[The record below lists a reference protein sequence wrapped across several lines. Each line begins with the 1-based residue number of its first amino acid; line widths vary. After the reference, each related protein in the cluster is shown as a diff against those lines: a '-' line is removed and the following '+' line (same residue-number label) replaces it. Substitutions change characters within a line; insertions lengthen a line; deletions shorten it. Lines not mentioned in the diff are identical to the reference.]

1 MPHPGAPDGYQSVIP
16 YLCVDDADAL
26 VAFMQTTFDCGE
38 PNEAIRREDGQIAHG
53 EVRIGD
59 AIVMFGT
66 AKEEYPAYPTA
77 MYVYVPDV
85 DATYAKA
92 IAAGAISLREPT
104 DEFYGDRSGG
114 FKDPTGNQWW
124 IATHQRTLSA
134 EDLQQKFS
142 EAREG
147 AMS

>member
-1 MPHPGAPDGYQSVIP
+1 MTSFTS
-16 YLCVDDADAL
+16 AL
-26 VAFMQTTFDCGE
+26 NCSSSPPPCANAFMQATFDCGE
-38 PNEAIRREDGQIAHG
+38 PIEAIRREDGKIAHG

-59 AIVMFGT
+59 SVVMFGS
-66 AKEEYPAYPTA
+66 AKEEYPAYATA

-92 IAAGAISLREPT
+92 IAAGAVSMREPT
-104 DEFYGDRSGG
+104 DEFYGDRSCG

-124 IATHQRTLSA
+124 IATHQRVVPA
-134 EDLQQKFS
+134 EELQQKFR

-147 AMS
+147 ATS